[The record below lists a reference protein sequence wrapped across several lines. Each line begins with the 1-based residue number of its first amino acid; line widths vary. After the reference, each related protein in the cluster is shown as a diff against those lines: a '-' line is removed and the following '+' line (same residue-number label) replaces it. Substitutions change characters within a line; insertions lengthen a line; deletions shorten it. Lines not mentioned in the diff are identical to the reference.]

1 MPGVGSRSFVAG
13 HFSIELEGADAGFI
27 QSVNGGAI
35 RADVINQSLGPTSF
49 VKKHIGPPKYEP
61 FTIQIGLGMRS
72 SIYDWIAASLKMNYI
87 RKNGSIVSHDFKLQ
101 ATGERE
107 FFNALITEVGFPA
120 MDAAAKDPCYLTLTF
135 APEYTRHKPAGT
147 ATPSPVTT
155 PPDAWL
161 PSNFRLEIDGLD
173 CSRVIRID
181 AFTVKQKTVGDSI
194 GDPRDQLKEPGQIE
208 FPNLAITMAETA
220 VPTWLDWF
228 ESFVV
233 KGRNDE
239 TQEKR
244 GALVFLSP
252 NRLTELGRVTFYNL
266 GIFRMAPAMAEPT
279 ADQRPRMTADLYC
292 ERMEYS
298 MHMPSL
304 DGVAG

>member
-1 MPGVGSRSFVAG
+1 MRDVAG
-13 HFSIELEGADAGFI
+13 FHSTAARTG
-27 QSVNGGAI
+27 
-35 RADVINQSLGPTSF
+35 
-49 VKKHIGPPKYEP
+49 
-61 FTIQIGLGMRS
+61 RS
-72 SIYDWIAASLKMNYI
+72 MQPLLHRTEAACQALDRAASSPDTSPSSSKERMP
-87 RKNGSIVSHDFKLQ
+87 VSF
-101 ATGERE
+101 R
-107 FFNALITEVGFPA
+107 LITEVGFPA
-120 MDAAAKDPCYLTLTF
+120 MDAAANDPCYLTLTF

>member
-1 MPGVGSRSFVAG
+1 
-13 HFSIELEGADAGFI
+13 
-27 QSVNGGAI
+27 
-35 RADVINQSLGPTSF
+35 
-49 VKKHIGPPKYEP
+49 
-61 FTIQIGLGMRS
+61 MRS
-72 SIYDWIAASLKMNYI
+72 AIYDWIAASLKMNYI
-87 RKNGSIVSHDFKLQ
+87 RKNGSTVSHDFKLQ
-101 ATGERE
+101 ATGKRE

-147 ATPSPVTT
+147 ATASPVTT

-173 CSRVIRID
+173 CIRVIRVD

-220 VPTWLDWF
+220 VPTW
-228 ESFVV
+228 
-233 KGRNDE
+233 
-239 TQEKR
+239 
-244 GALVFLSP
+244 LVFLSP

-292 ERMEYS
+292 ERMEYF